1 MPVGIWAKVH
11 YWVRVP
17 VRLFLAFI
25 FLSYAVAKLVGT
37 QFIDSGPT
45 LDKPVGE
52 LSGFEFTWAYFG
64 YSKLFSWFVAG
75 GQLTAAVLLLFDR
88 TARLGAAVL
97 FPIAVNIVVVNF
109 AFNISQGTKVVS
121 VIYLL
126 LNLFL
131 VAGDWRAWKK
141 VLWDDPATNPARPRW
156 VRWPIW
162 GVLKVLVFVALG
174 AGIWYGLDTLQKQ
187 FIPVTPL
194 TGDWVVEGYTED
206 GQPANTDPARP
217 QWRHVFFSG
226 EGVTVGTD
234 RGMLNGRYNLPDG
247 DRIEIGY
254 DPVIPPPVDPEK
266 LKAMRE
272 QVETATTIEEV
283 EALLQRER
291 ERVWPE
297 TLAGTYR
304 RDGAKL
310 VITGTRGGK
319 AVQLTLR
326 PLVRPKF

>member
-1 MPVGIWAKVH
+1 MSAGTRAKVH

-37 QFIDSGPT
+37 QFIDGGPT

-97 FPIAVNIVVVNF
+97 LPITVNIVVVNF
-109 AFNISQGTKVVS
+109 GFNISSGTKVVS
-121 VIYLL
+121 VVYLL

-141 VLWDDPATNPARPRW
+141 VLWDDPATNTARPRW
-156 VRWPIW
+156 VRWPGW
-162 GVLKVLVFVALG
+162 GVLKLVAFVGLG
-174 AGIWYGLDTLQKQ
+174 TVVWYGLDTLQKQ

-194 TGDWVVEGYTED
+194 SGDWRVEGYTED
-206 GQPANTDPARP
+206 GQAANADPTRP
-217 QWRHVFFSG
+217 HWRHVFFSG
-226 EGVTVGTD
+226 EGLTVGTD
-234 RGMLNGRYNLPDG
+234 RGMLNGRYKLPGG
-247 DRIEIGY
+247 DAIELGY
-254 DPVIPPPVDPEK
+254 DPVIPPPPDPEK
-266 LKAMRE
+266 VKAMRE

-283 EALLQRER
+283 EAMLQRER

-297 TLAGTYR
+297 TITGTYR

-310 VITGTRGGK
+310 VISGTRGGK
-319 AVQLTLR
+319 AVELVLR